1 MYSIETRMLAR
12 SMSVGAAAPHAQP
25 VSLPQHGHSHSH
37 AFHSAAPSLGGVKMK
52 RSKTAHNQ
60 HASASKGRKFMPPP
74 HVLAAQTLQSLKAKS
89 PPANA
94 NINERGWPV
103 PVKRPATVAA
113 AGVGTSVASSGAS
126 SGTATTAAVVAST
139 ATLPPVVFTK
149 GRTAI
154 ALQQLASRIVPPPSN
169 VIGLHPSATIV
180 SASMPPKMAASRTS
194 YAALSAAS
202 AVPSGPV
209 GPSGPASPAFTLMAP
224 HALAAMGPFALSTPA
239 VMALFVALVAA
250 TAAGVSAVASA
261 TNGDPLATPLYPDS
275 ADSVFANSTDPM
287 DPIINFTATYDPA
300 SCASMEQ
307 ALKDLGVDLVLL
319 RNQLA
324 KNQKKELRKR
334 QLLLKKKELDQK
346 RWDELLASLD
356 PRNLLAKGLLSH
368 GSAPFGE
375 DVKMLKKR
383 LNLSLDVQSRRLLL
397 DIVSQKTFNPVPSLM
412 APMVSL
418 SRALLS
424 TLHTLTTPIH
434 PSTLALVLPESLRA
448 ELSFLQKYISLCI
461 ENKTAHNLPH
471 LFSNEYELNAGAQV
485 SRIHVDTT
493 TLILRSL
500 ARLIA
505 KTCVAVVTLSVARDE
520 TVRPEAPSMQRSRTV
535 SSGYGITYS
544 PPASVH
550 HGAFAHRRL
559 VGYHEATLAGASG
572 NASHWS
578 RVVSAMAN
586 DVESDMRDWIRSE
599 GPGLASVPVDASS
612 DDAVS
617 VGSSEEGL
625 APDSAVFVHAEM
637 KPVEDEKD
645 SDEDDKAAAALEAAW
660 QEFRMKEEG
669 VPEHI
674 LKLEFEALFGGGQDE
689 LDMW

>member
-12 SMSVGAAAPHAQP
+12 SMSVGATTPHAQP
-25 VSLPQHGHSHSH
+25 VPLPQHGHTHSH

-60 HASASKGRKFMPPP
+60 HASASKGRKFMLPP
-74 HVLAAQTLQSLKAKS
+74 HVLAAQTLQSMKAKS
-89 PPANA
+89 PPANG
-94 NINERGWPV
+94 NLNERGWPV
-103 PVKRPATVAA
+103 PVKRPAAVAA
-113 AGVGTSVASSGAS
+113 TAGGASVASTTGAV
-126 SGTATTAAVVAST
+126 TTAAVVAST

-149 GRTAI
+149 GRSAI

-169 VIGLHPSATIV
+169 VVGLHPSATIV

-194 YAALSAAS
+194 YAAMSAS
-202 AVPSGPV
+202 PAVPSVPV
-209 GPSGPASPAFTLMAP
+209 GPSNPSSPAFTLVAP
-224 HALAAMGPFALSTPA
+224 HTLAAMGPFALSTPA

-261 TNGDPLATPLYPDS
+261 TSGETAPLYPDS
-275 ADSVFANSTDPM
+275 ADSAFANSTDPK
-287 DPIINFTATYDPA
+287 DPLINFTATYDPA

-334 QLLLKKKELDQK
+334 QMLLKKKELDQK
-346 RWDELLASLD
+346 RWNELMASLD

-368 GSAPFGE
+368 GSVPFGE
-375 DVKMLKKR
+375 DVKILKKR
-383 LNLSLDVQSRRLLL
+383 LNLSLDVQFGRLLL
-397 DIVSQKTFNPVPSLM
+397 TIVSQKTFTPLPSML

-424 TLHTLTTPIH
+424 TLHTLSTPIH

-461 ENKTAHNLPH
+461 ENKTAHNLPY

-505 KTCVAVVTLSVARDE
+505 KTCVAVVTLSVARDD
-520 TVRPEAPSMQRSRTV
+520 TVRPVAPSMQRSRTV

-544 PPASVH
+544 PPATVH

-559 VGYHEATLAGASG
+559 VGYHEATVAGASG
-572 NASHWS
+572 NTSQWS
-578 RVVSAMAN
+578 RLVAAMAN
-586 DVESDMRDWIRSE
+586 DEESDVRDWIRCE
-599 GPGLASVPVDASS
+599 GPRLASAAVDAGC

-617 VGSSEEGL
+617 VGSSEEGI

-645 SDEDDKAAAALEAAW
+645 SDDNEDDKAAAALEAAW